1 MPRGQVESFETGKGY
16 GQLRQDQTGEL
27 LFVHESALCDDSAL
41 PLKAGQVVYFE
52 ILDGKHGRQAIDVR
66 PVAAKEPAARNGI

>member
-1 MPRGQVESFETGKGY
+1 MPRGQVESFDAEKGY

-27 LFVHESALCDDSAL
+27 LFVHESVLKDTSAL

-52 ILDGKHGRQAIDVR
+52 ILDGAHGRQAIDVR
-66 PVAAKEPAARNGI
+66 PAAGKDAAARNQA